1 MGHDPA
7 NAAATTSDEVNRLI
21 ALVEDNKPAIVDLCR
36 RFGIRRL
43 DLFGSAATGTFD
55 PMHSDI
61 DFVVDLGPY
70 DDAIADRYLDFAEAL
85 EALLGRSVDL
95 VTENSIRNPY
105 FGYQVDTERV
115 PIYGDPDSQAA
126 A

>member
-1 MGHDPA
+1 M
-7 NAAATTSDEVNRLI
+7 I
-21 ALVEDNKPAIVDLCR
+21 ALVEDNKPEIVVLCQ

-43 DLFGSAATGTFD
+43 ELFGSAATGAFD
-55 PMHSDI
+55 ADRSDL

-85 EALLGRSVDL
+85 ESLLGKSVDL
-95 VTENSIRNPY
+95 VTGKSIRNPY
-105 FGYQVDTERV
+105 LRYQVDTQKVE
-115 PIYGDPDSQAA
+115 IYADNDSQAA

>member
-1 MGHDPA
+1 M
-7 NAAATTSDEVNRLI
+7 I
-21 ALVEDNKPAIVDLCR
+21 ALVDDNKPEIVALCE
-36 RFGIRRL
+36 RFGIRKL

-55 PMHSDI
+55 PSSSDL

-85 EALLGRSVDL
+85 ELLFGRSVDL
-95 VTENSIRNPY
+95 VTEKSIRNPY
-105 FGYQVDTERV
+105 FRYQVDTQRV
-115 PIYGDPDSQAA
+115 RISADNDSQAA

>member
-1 MGHDPA
+1 M
-7 NAAATTSDEVNRLI
+7 I
-21 ALVEDNKPAIVDLCR
+21 ALVDEKKSEIVALCK

-43 DLFGSAATGTFD
+43 ELFGSAATGAFD
-55 PMHSDI
+55 PAYSDL

-85 EALLGRSVDL
+85 EALFGRSVDL
-95 VTENSIRNPY
+95 VTEKSIRNPY
-105 FGYQVDTERV
+105 LRYQVDTQKVR
-115 PIYGDPDSQAA
+115 IFADNDSQAA